1 MIQKKGWWFLI
12 DSDSMIMCVKESVL
26 VSKDSF
32 LFNIIESIVM
42 IKSDMCEIDIMNR
55 IWVIKMIG
63 NLIK

>member
-12 DSDSMIMCVKESVL
+12 DSDSMIESVL

-55 IWVIKMIG
+55 IWIIKMIG
-63 NLIK
+63 KLIK